1 MTTILLLD
9 FAIVLLVAIVYV
21 WLVDLDD
28 ARRARARAAR
38 SAPVYVAPLPRATC
52 IPTAVRAARPD
63 TWGDSKERF

>member
-9 FAIVLLVAIVYV
+9 FTVVLLVAIVYV

-38 SAPVYVAPLPRATC
+38 SAPVYVLPRATC
-52 IPTAVRAARPD
+52 IPAAVRRSE
-63 TWGDSKERF
+63 TWREIGDRL